1 MLLIDADFTAYKCAQ
16 ANEDSIDFG
25 NDVIIA
31 QSNFS
36 EVVKMFEREI
46 KKLTKDMMDDDVI
59 LYFSSVENFRKKIYP
74 DYKGHRNRRKPLGYK
89 RLVNWCEENF
99 STVCRH
105 NLEADDALGIDATT
119 PSDVETILCSPDKD
133 LRQIPGVYWD
143 MKGEVEEITKED
155 GDRWHLIQS
164 LAGDPTDGYP
174 GCPGIGVKRAA
185 DLLDKCDF
193 EWEAVCQAYREKG
206 LSDDDALLNARL
218 AKILQHEN
226 YDFQLSQPI
235 LWSPASGHGPDNGA
249 AVQDEKD
256 QRPAKRR
263 KQG

>member
-1 MLLIDADFTAYKCAQ
+1 MLLTDADFIGYKCSQ

-74 DYKGHRNRRKPLGYK
+74 DYKGHRNRRKPLGYR
-89 RLVNWCEENF
+89 RLLNWCEENYN
-99 STVCRH
+99 TVTRH
-105 NLEADDALGIDATT
+105 GLEADDSLGIDATT

-226 YDFQLSQPI
+226 YDSRLGQPI
-235 LWSPASGHGPDNGA
+235 LWQPPASPGDKADNGA
-249 AVQDEKD
+249 TVQDEK
-256 QRPAKRR
+256 AS
-263 KQG
+263 

>member
-1 MLLIDADFTAYKCAQ
+1 MLLIDADYTAYKCAQ

-36 EVVKMFEREI
+36 EVVKMFERELR
-46 KKLTKDMMDDDVI
+46 KLTTDMMDDTVI
-59 LYFSSVENFRKKIYP
+59 LYFSSFENFRKKIYP
-74 DYKGHRNRRKPLGYK
+74 DYKGHRNRRKPLGYR
-89 RLVNWCEENF
+89 RLVNWCELNY
-99 STVCRH
+99 STVTRRG
-105 NLEADDALGIDATT
+105 LEADDSLGIDATSPNST
-119 PSDVETILCSPDKD
+119 DTILCSPDKD
-133 LRQIPGVYWD
+133 LRQIPGIYWD

-155 GDRWHLIQS
+155 GDRWHMIQS

-193 EWEAVCQAYREKG
+193 HWEAVCQAYREKG

-218 AKILQHEN
+218 AKILQHED
-226 YDFQLSQPI
+226 YDFRLAQPI
-235 LWSPASGHGPDNGA
+235 LWTPASCLGADNGA
-249 AVQDEKD
+249 AIQDEEN
-256 QRPAKRR
+256 
-263 KQG
+263 